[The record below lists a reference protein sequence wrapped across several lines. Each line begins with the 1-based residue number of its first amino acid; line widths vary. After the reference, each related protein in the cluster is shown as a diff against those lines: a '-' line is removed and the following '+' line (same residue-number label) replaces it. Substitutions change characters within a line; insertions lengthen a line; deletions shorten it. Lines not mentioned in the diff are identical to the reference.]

1 MDLYIDM
8 SKALNTAELVKKPVQ
23 VKGKMGK
30 TFTRM
35 QWVSTDTGQP
45 VAESGHSFDDSHHA
59 RVRHM
64 SDDDKT
70 HAAQS
75 FLQHD
80 TERAHKFAQATGM
93 RRNPAHLPPQSVI
106 QHLKDNLDKIP
117 QDHIEPHFKTH
128 LKDDG
133 LAHPKLGLRHQDH
146 KLPDAEVDKR
156 TGKDGPLDLSDLH
169 EGTAMESVKDLWFG
183 DPDVDKAAFKSI
195 FGNVSKEG
203 FEKVFSDPEGSF
215 RADVHSIDSYMDG
228 KDRKTHVGM
237 DLLDGEGKRMGQV
250 MRTAWRDQDGVLN
263 IKNVEFEL
271 HSEHQGKG
279 IAQKIYNQSEQYWRH
294 LSGGNALNIHL
305 DANISI
311 GVYAWAK
318 KGFDFANESE
328 LNYARKEF
336 STFCAH
342 NGLDTKEVLS
352 SCGVNDIK
360 DLKHSWDFAS
370 LDDGNQYDLTSLITS
385 VRDEYKNEVSG
396 VGNFGKAFMLGG
408 KDTWRGIKK
417 LNQEAD
423 HEKISDHF
431 NSKVGD

>member
-1 MDLYIDM
+1 M
-8 SKALNTAELVKKPVQ
+8 
-23 VKGKMGK
+23 
-30 TFTRM
+30 
-35 QWVSTDTGQP
+35 
-45 VAESGHSFDDSHHA
+45 
-59 RVRHM
+59 
-64 SDDDKT
+64 
-70 HAAQS
+70 
-75 FLQHD
+75 
-80 TERAHKFAQATGM
+80 
-93 RRNPAHLPPQSVI
+93 
-106 QHLKDNLDKIP
+106 
-117 QDHIEPHFKTH
+117 
-128 LKDDG
+128 
-133 LAHPKLGLRHQDH
+133 
-146 KLPDAEVDKR
+146 
-156 TGKDGPLDLSDLH
+156 
-169 EGTAMESVKDLWFG
+169 
-183 DPDVDKAAFKSI
+183 
-195 FGNVSKEG
+195 
-203 FEKVFSDPEGSF
+203 
-215 RADVHSIDSYMDG
+215 
-228 KDRKTHVGM
+228 
-237 DLLDGEGKRMGQV
+237 
-250 MRTAWRDQDGVLN
+250 N